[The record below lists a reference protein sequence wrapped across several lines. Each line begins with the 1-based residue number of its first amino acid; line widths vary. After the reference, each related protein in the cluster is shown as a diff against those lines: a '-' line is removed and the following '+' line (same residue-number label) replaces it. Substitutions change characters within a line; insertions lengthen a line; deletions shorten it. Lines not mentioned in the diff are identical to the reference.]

1 MKAGRRV
8 GGWAAGSFLWGA
20 ILLSAYPAT
29 RLTAQ
34 DSQYGI
40 RAPGTPGRWE
50 SVRARTTGGAFGP
63 FDPLSPLTE
72 ASLADVGHLAATAMA
87 GTSYRDAD
95 VGGSSSALRATRF
108 PLLLLAGQVSPRL
121 ALAGGF
127 TTYLDR
133 SWDVTIRDSVVLEG
147 AYRSYTDEITSAGSV
162 ADLRLAAAS
171 RLSRHIAL
179 GAAVHLLAGSTRE
192 TAERRFDDTT
202 YHLVQQTS
210 EVRYDGLGVS
220 ASALV
225 GISRGLSVAA
235 WARSDNRLR
244 AQVGEATT
252 AVTDLPTMAGAGV
265 RFVPSP
271 SVKLA
276 AAVAWRGWSVAST
289 GAGGAAGEHSFD
301 TWSWSA
307 GGEFG
312 SGFSPLRLG
321 VRGGQMPFA
330 PAATAPTEFAVA
342 AGTGR
347 AFSQGRA
354 LLDLGVER
362 LERKGAGLTEHV
374 WTILVGMTIRP

>member
-63 FDPLSPLTE
+63 FDPLSPLME

-265 RFVPSP
+265 RFAPSP
-271 SVKLA
+271 SVRLA
-276 AAVAWRGWSVAST
+276 AAVAWRGWSVAGT
-289 GAGGAAGEHSFD
+289 GPAGEHSFD